1 MSIQIE
7 AAFTEAQKTMSLL
20 LCDAR
25 FKHGAQLPFAYSR
38 VTCILQDLHSI
49 SSMPSSIAL
58 VLCLPIAPHLP
69 YTLRALDWMIDGF
82 S

>member
-7 AAFTEAQKTMSLL
+7 AAFTEAQKTMSLQ

-25 FKHGAQLPFAYSR
+25 FKHGAQLPFAYLR
-38 VTCILQDLHSI
+38 ATCTLQGLYPI

-69 YTLRALDWMIDGF
+69 YTLEDLDWMIDGF